1 MSQPIRKSIVNGG
14 NVSLEPIYTLLIDG
28 NNLLRQSFADE
39 KINSDGVHYGAVF
52 QFFLQIKLLLRK
64 KNYDYVYVTFD
75 DEDSGIMRYNIYK
88 GYKANRMKKYAEHA
102 EG

>member
-1 MSQPIRKSIVNGG
+1 M
-14 NVSLEPIYTLLIDG
+14 EPIYTLLIDG

-64 KNYDYVYVTFD
+64 KNYDYVLQIF
-75 DEDSGIMRYNIYK
+75 
-88 GYKANRMKKYAEHA
+88 
-102 EG
+102 